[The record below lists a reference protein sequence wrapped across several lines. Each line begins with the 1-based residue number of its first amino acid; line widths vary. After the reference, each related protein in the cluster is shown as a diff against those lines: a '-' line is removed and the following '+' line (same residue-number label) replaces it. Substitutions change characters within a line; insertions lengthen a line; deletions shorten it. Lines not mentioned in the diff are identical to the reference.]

1 MEAHTIP
8 RTIRRLRRDQGLTQ
22 EEVAQALG
30 VSAPA
35 VSKWETGATLPDL
48 TLLAPLARLLGTDL
62 NDLMAFDQAM
72 DRQALSDF
80 LTKLST
86 TIAAQGI
93 DAGVT
98 LARAQLR
105 QYPRDGALALNLA
118 LCLTGGLLLH
128 PAAPAEDL
136 GPWIEDLC
144 RQAAQWGDPA
154 TAAQANVLLFDKAMD
169 RGDHAQAA
177 ELLEE
182 LPPQPLYSKP
192 QLQARLALAQGDRG
206 KAGELLEGQLL
217 QEVSAVQ
224 ATLLSLMEL
233 AAQEGRQ
240 EDLTLLAQR
249 AGALGE
255 DFDLSPYAA
264 WSVRLQL
271 ACLRADREGGI
282 AALEHL
288 LSALETPWPAG
299 SSPFRRYLRRGPLD
313 LGSLRAGILRSL
325 ADPAED
331 TYAFLRD
338 DPRFQALLAEER

>member
-8 RTIRRLRRDQGLTQ
+8 RTIRRLRLAQGLTQ
-22 EEVAQALG
+22 EEVARALG
-30 VSAPA
+30 VSATA
-35 VSKWETGATLPDL
+35 VSKWERGATLPDL
-48 TLLAPLARLLGTDL
+48 ALLAPLARLLGTDL
-62 NDLMAFDQAM
+62 NELMAFDRVM

-86 TIAAQGI
+86 TLAGQGVE
-93 DAGVT
+93 AGVT

-128 PAAPAEDL
+128 PAAPAEDP

-154 TAAQANVLLFDKAMD
+154 TAAQATVLLFDKAMD
-169 RGDHAQAA
+169 RGELTRAA

-182 LPPQPLYSKP
+182 LPPQPLYRRP
-192 QLQARLALAQGDRG
+192 QLQARLAQAQGDRA

-240 EDLTLLAQR
+240 EDASLLAQR

-271 ACLRADREGGI
+271 ACLQADREG
-282 AALEHL
+282 AMTALEHL
-288 LSALETPWPAG
+288 LSALETPWPGG
-299 SSPFRRYLRRGPLD
+299 SSPFRRYLGREPLD
-313 LGSLRAGILRSL
+313 LGRLRTGILGAL
-325 ADPAED
+325 ADPSDD
-331 TYAFLRD
+331 THVLLRD
-338 DPRFQALLAEER
+338 HPRFQALLAQKP

>member
-1 MEAHTIP
+1 MYEDTIA

-93 DAGVT
+93 DAGVA

-105 QYPRDGALALNLA
+105 QYPRDGTLALNLA
-118 LCLTGGLLLH
+118 LCLEGGLLLRGEAV
-128 PAAPAEDL
+128 PQDL
-136 GPWIEDLC
+136 AHWLETLC

-154 TAAQANVLLFDKAMD
+154 TAAQATVLLFDKAMD

-177 ELLEE
+177 ERLEE
-182 LPPQPLYSKP
+182 LPPQPLYRREA
-192 QLQARLALAQGDRG
+192 LQARLAQAQGDRA

-282 AALEHL
+282 TALEHL
-288 LSALETPWPAG
+288 LSALETPWPGG
-299 SSPFRRYLRRGPLD
+299 SSPFRRYLDRQSLD
-313 LGSLRAGILRSL
+313 FGSLRAGLLNSL
-325 ADPAED
+325 ANPTDD
-331 TYAFLRD
+331 TLAFLRD

>member
-1 MEAHTIP
+1 MYEHTLA

-30 VSAPA
+30 VTAPA

-48 TLLAPLARLLGTDL
+48 ALLAPLARLLGTDL
-62 NDLMAFDQAM
+62 NELMSFDQVM

-86 TIAAQGI
+86 TIAAQGM
-93 DAGVT
+93 DAGVA
-98 LARAQLR
+98 LARAQQR

-118 LCLTGGLLLH
+118 LCLEGGLLLRGEAV
-128 PAAPAEDL
+128 PQDL
-136 GPWIEDLC
+136 AQWLEALC

-154 TAAQANVLLFDKAMD
+154 TAAQATVLLFDKAMD

-182 LPPQPLYSKP
+182 LPPQPLYRREA
-192 QLQARLALAQGDRG
+192 LQARLAQAQGDRA

-240 EDLTLLAQR
+240 EDLTLLAQQ

-271 ACLRADREGGI
+271 ACLRADREGGMT
-282 AALEHL
+282 ALEHL
-288 LSALETPWPAG
+288 LSALETPWPG
-299 SSPFRRYLRRGPLD
+299 SSSPFRRYLRRGPLD